1 MWGVCLSLCCENYYM
16 MNRPPFIF
24 DICVA
29 RTAIEFLQGDLSL
42 EPFAKKYADFLSDG
56 GASVQQHSIQA
67 PAEAMLLFL
76 NDVEAGDS
84 AADLLNDFTYFRLY
98 FDGVGRPRK
107 LKPMFGTIED
117 YVKTAEWNAD
127 ITTKA
132 FKAFVF
138 ALRSQT
144 VPQAPSGWLLESE
157 TEVAPALA
165 AIVGKK
171 LTVLDIL

>member
-1 MWGVCLSLCCENYYM
+1 MY
-16 MNRPPFIF
+16 RPPFIY
-24 DICVA
+24 DVCVA
-29 RTAIEFLQGDLSL
+29 RTALEFLQGDLSL
-42 EPFAKKYADFLSDG
+42 EPYAKKYTDFLSDG
-56 GASVQQHSIQA
+56 GASIQQHSIQA

-76 NDVEAGDS
+76 NEVQAGDG

-117 YVKTAEWNAD
+117 HVKTAEWNAD
-127 ITTKA
+127 STAKA

-144 VPQAPSGWLLESE
+144 VPHAPSGWLLENE
-157 TEVAPALA
+157 KEVVPALA
-165 AIVGKK
+165 AIVAKK
-171 LTVLDIL
+171 LNVLDTL